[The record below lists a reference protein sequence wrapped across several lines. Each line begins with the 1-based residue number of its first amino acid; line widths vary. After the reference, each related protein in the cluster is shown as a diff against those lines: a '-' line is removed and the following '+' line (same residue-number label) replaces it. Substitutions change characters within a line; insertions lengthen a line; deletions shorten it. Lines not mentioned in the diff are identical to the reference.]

1 MQLYPRIKGVLQL
14 FPDTRKKQGKIQG
27 TNPLSLISTV
37 RKILEVVL
45 RDHAEA
51 ILMYNF
57 MQITGN

>member
-1 MQLYPRIKGVLQL
+1 MYPRIKGVLQL
-14 FPDTRKKQGKIQG
+14 FPDTRKKQGKIQE

>member
-1 MQLYPRIKGVLQL
+1 MYPRIKGVLQL